1 MKERSISMPDNTT
14 KIRTAFNQF
23 DQIIIEL
30 SKVSN
35 TQQLE
40 EVRDNLQHLIEEL
53 SICFVKESIDYYLKN
68 LEDEP
73 LYEKIRHL
81 NKDLVAEWI
90 NRSRSYVYNAIRHKN
105 FSNKEIQIITG
116 MIENENDTF

>member
-1 MKERSISMPDNTT
+1 MPDNTT

>member
-1 MKERSISMPDNTT
+1 MSMPDNTA
-14 KIRTAFNQF
+14 KIRTVFNQF

-35 TQQLE
+35 TQELE
-40 EVRDNLQHLIEEL
+40 EIRDNLQHLIEEL
-53 SICFVKESIDYYLKN
+53 SIRFVKESIDYYLSN

-90 NRSRSYVYNAIRHKN
+90 NRSRSYVYNAIRRKSFN
-105 FSNKEIQIITG
+105 DKEIQIITKR
-116 MIENENDTF
+116 IESQNDFL